1 MGQLGVAAV
10 SLKSCSLISF
20 HGMLS
25 VRDQKFI
32 IVIFHKL
39 KLLASVKLFIGKKE
53 KKKRKECLFK
63 IMVYCKTLLTLKL
76 EVSSPLAS
84 KKKAQA

>member
-53 KKKRKECLFK
+53 KKKREKN
-63 IMVYCKTLLTLKL
+63 VYLRLWSTAKL
-76 EVSSPLAS
+76 C
-84 KKKAQA
+84 